1 MATTTVRISKTTQ
14 ELLHTLARQ
23 DNTSMQAIVEQAIE
37 HYRRQRFLAGL
48 SADFANLRENNK
60 SWHDELQERQQWDIT
75 LSDGEEA

>member
-1 MATTTVRISKTTQ
+1 MATTTIRISKATQ
-14 ELLHTLARQ
+14 ELLHTLASQ

-48 SADFANLRENNK
+48 SSDFTKLRENNK

-75 LSDGEEA
+75 LNDGEEA